1 MGSIPV
7 HVPFLNRHEARKTI
21 IRYPICRSLA
31 LANRI
36 VFARRR
42 RGSHRS
48 EVQNNIICGIDA
60 GNVHRCSMHSTVAE
74 ACVLHASWAQL
85 LIDRS
90 TAVHNTTITRARP
103 CPRGT
108 PNSDDFF
115 YPRAS
120 SGSHLIASFAQHGWL
135 ARVICNYSTLQYSS
149 RQLVSLGCSCSDVS
163 PVSVAPR
170 HFKRDLLGPVFR
182 LVGVPGGMA
191 SMPSLARCTVQR
203 PPYAPGTG
211 PSSVIF
217 FVVERIV
224 TLMVLLYTLI

>member
-21 IRYPICRSLA
+21 IRFPICRSLA

-108 PNSDDFF
+108 PNSDEFF

-135 ARVICNYSTLQYSS
+135 ARVICNYITLLYSS
-149 RQLVSLGCSCSDVS
+149 
-163 PVSVAPR
+163 
-170 HFKRDLLGPVFR
+170 
-182 LVGVPGGMA
+182 LVGNRLAWAVPAATSRRSRWRGVISNGIFSVQFSGWSEYPVGWHPCHHSQHVQFSA
-191 SMPSLARCTVQR
+191 LLTLRVLALPLSFSLWWN
-203 PPYAPGTG
+203 
-211 PSSVIF
+211 
-217 FVVERIV
+217 E
-224 TLMVLLYTLI
+224 L